1 MGKYLD
7 SLDEFI
13 KEIEGYKIPAFKEL
27 PEIKL
32 YMEQVVAYISEAIGV
47 FGKNKD
53 VAITPFMVNNY
64 VKARII
70 EPPVDKKY
78 NRNHLGYLIA
88 ISLLK
93 SVVSM
98 KNLATL
104 IDIDRKAAEA
114 KIDGKR
120 QMLYEVFKTMEEDAI
135 QTTIHKV
142 KTRIDLFKRASKKPN
157 KKDGSIDEDEVDRRN
172 LAYIALKLYIE
183 SETNK
188 IVADAIMNKITLH
201 SDEEDLEFTK
211 YDRKKSSHEAKKLKK
226 RDEEK

>member
-32 YMEQVVAYISEAIGV
+32 YMEQVVAYVSEAIGV
-47 FGKNKD
+47 FSKNKD
-53 VAITPFMVNNY
+53 VVITPFMVNNY

-70 EPPVDKKY
+70 EAPVDKKY

-104 IDIDRKAAEA
+104 IDIDRKAAET

-135 QTTIHKV
+135 QSTTHKV
-142 KTRIDLFKRASKKPN
+142 KTRIDLFKRASKRPT
-157 KKDGSIDEDEVDRRN
+157 KKDSTIDEDEVDRRN

-188 IVADAIMNKITLH
+188 IVADAIMNKISLNG
-201 SDEEDLEFTK
+201 EEDLEISK